1 MLLDCNVASI
11 TSASNLLLITS
22 PTPTTMD
29 AKYHQAL
36 TQIIDNWVFLTC
48 QILIMC
54 IKKILLR
61 EIKFNLIK
69 FPSQKKK
76 LIFHYRLGDIFDFTK
91 DDA

>member
-1 MLLDCNVASI
+1 
-11 TSASNLLLITS
+11 
-22 PTPTTMD
+22 
-29 AKYHQAL
+29 
-36 TQIIDNWVFLTC
+36 
-48 QILIMC
+48 MC